1 MTTYEFVLVVVASSA
16 VLAVWLHIRRDGK
29 MPETTRRILLH
40 AGAAF
45 ATTALV
51 PMIMRR
57 AGTDHSATA
66 AMTAMFALVL
76 PMFVYNF
83 LTWIWLLSM
92 MRGKL
97 GLGR

>member
-1 MTTYEFVLVVVASSA
+1 MAIQGFVLVVVASSA

-45 ATTALV
+45 AMTALV

-66 AMTAMFALVL
+66 AMTAMFALVV

-83 LTWIWLLSM
+83 LTWLWLI
-92 MRGKL
+92 KL
-97 GLGR
+97 LQRHLRIG

>member
-45 ATTALV
+45 AMTALV

-83 LTWIWLLSM
+83 LTWLWLL
-92 MRGKL
+92 KL
-97 GLGR
+97 VQRHLRIG

>member
-57 AGTDHSATA
+57 AGTDHSGTA

-83 LTWIWLLSM
+83 LTWLWLL
-92 MRGKL
+92 KL
-97 GLGR
+97 VQRHLRIG

>member
-1 MTTYEFVLVVVASSA
+1 VAIQGFVLVVVASSA

-45 ATTALV
+45 AMTALV

-66 AMTAMFALVL
+66 AMTAMFALVV

-83 LTWIWLLSM
+83 LTWLWLL
-92 MRGKL
+92 KL
-97 GLGR
+97 VQRHLRIG

>member
-1 MTTYEFVLVVVASSA
+1 MAIQGFVLVVVASSA

-45 ATTALV
+45 AMTALV

-66 AMTAMFALVL
+66 AMTAMFALVV

-83 LTWIWLLSM
+83 LTWLWLL
-92 MRGKL
+92 KL
-97 GLGR
+97 VQRHLRIG